1 VVPSFGQKVVLVKA
15 PLLLYILLS
24 TNLEEQIME
33 RRINYS
39 KILPEGMRLLNALDH
54 YSQNCGLEP
63 GLLDLIKLRASQ
75 INGCA
80 YCIDMHSKDARTG
93 GETEQRLYSLS
104 IWRET
109 PYYTSRE
116 RAALAF
122 TEAATLIAQGRVPDE
137 VYDEARQQF
146 SDEELVKLMLAIV
159 TINAW
164 NRFTIFGDVPGSYQP
179 SHFVT
184 QPGQVA
190 QVRVTE

>member
-1 VVPSFGQKVVLVKA
+1 MKHK
-15 PLLLYILLS
+15 
-24 TNLEEQIME
+24 
-33 RRINYS
+33 INYS
-39 KILPEGMRLLNALDH
+39 NVLPEGMRVMNALDH

-63 GLLDLIKLRASQ
+63 ALLDLIKLRASQ

-80 YCIDMHSKDARTG
+80 YCVDMHSKDARTG

-109 PYYTSRE
+109 PYYTDRE

-122 TEAATLIAQGRVPDE
+122 TEAITLISHERVPDE
-137 VYDEARQQF
+137 VYEQARQQF

-184 QPGQVA
+184 QPA
-190 QVRVTE
+190 QITKVGLAESLVEKE

>member
-1 VVPSFGQKVVLVKA
+1 MRQKLD
-15 PLLLYILLS
+15 
-24 TNLEEQIME
+24 
-33 RRINYS
+33 YS
-39 KILPEGMRLLNALDH
+39 KVLPEGMRVMNALDH

-63 GLLDLIKLRASQ
+63 SLLDLIKLRASQ

-80 YCIDMHSKDARTG
+80 YCVDMHSKDARNG
-93 GETEQRLYSLS
+93 GESEQRLYNLS

-109 PYYTSRE
+109 PYYTDRE

-122 TEAATLIAQGRVPDE
+122 TEAVTLIANGRVPE
-137 VYDEARQQF
+137 AVYEQAHQHF
-146 SDEELVKLMLAIV
+146 SDEDLVKLMIAIV

-184 QPGQVA
+184 QPGQIANVQA
-190 QVRVTE
+190 TD